1 MLVVT
6 FCTWSLAF
14 GSLTFHLLP
23 LLAERGISDAM
34 GIALLASVGPLQ
46 IAGRIGLM
54 LYRGTM
60 PARLLGRSLN
70 AALVAA
76 ILILYVAGANT
87 WMIAAGGAIYGIAI
101 ALVTNIRGVA
111 VT

>member
-1 MLVVT
+1 MVVWCLFLIVRRPPRST
-6 FCTWSLAF
+6 RTD
-14 GSLTFHLLP
+14 TLLP
-23 LLAERGISDAM
+23 YTTLFRAERGISDAM

-60 PARLLGRSLN
+60 PARLLGRSLT

-76 ILILYVAGANT
+76 ILLLYVAGANI
-87 WMIAAGGAIYGIAI
+87 WMIAAG
-101 ALVTNIRGVA
+101 VA
-111 VT
+111 DRKSTRLNSSH